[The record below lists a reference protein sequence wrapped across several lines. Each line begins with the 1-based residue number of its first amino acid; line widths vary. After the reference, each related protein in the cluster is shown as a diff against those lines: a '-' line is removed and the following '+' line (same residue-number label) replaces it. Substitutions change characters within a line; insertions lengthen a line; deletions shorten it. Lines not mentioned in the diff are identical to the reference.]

1 MQKVNMACFAFILV
15 FFAACQ
21 APEANQ
27 SKDEA
32 NVKPTEQGQ
41 GKTDTM
47 VIAQTPLDY
56 EVQYT
61 NWEIGNPQ
69 NTGTILELYKSWDN
83 KDSFDVDH
91 LFCDTLYLRLPQ
103 ERHEKVIVNPQINSL
118 FGIDRKYYKKTKNK
132 LLSVVSL
139 HDKESGQDW
148 VFATLYNSW
157 VEKSGKRDSVLLQEN
172 WLLKDGKIH
181 TLLSFEKTPTAEFLK
196 RDLPRM
202 K

>member
-1 MQKVNMACFAFILV
+1 MRKTNIACLTVFVLV
-15 FFAACQ
+15 FAACQ
-21 APEANQ
+21 SPEAPKSDADSTVESKQESPAPKESEEAAQ
-27 SKDEA
+27 S
-32 NVKPTEQGQ
+32 
-41 GKTDTM
+41 
-47 VIAQTPLDY
+47 PLDY

-61 NWEIGNPQ
+61 NWEIGNSR
-69 NTGTILELYKSWDN
+69 NTNTILELYKSWDN
-83 KDSFDVDH
+83 RDSFDVDH

-103 ERHEKVIVNPQINSL
+103 EKHEKIVINPQINNM
-118 FGIDRKYYKKTKNK
+118 FGVDRKYFKKTKNK

-157 VEKSGKRDSVLLQEN
+157 TEKNGKRDSVLLQEN